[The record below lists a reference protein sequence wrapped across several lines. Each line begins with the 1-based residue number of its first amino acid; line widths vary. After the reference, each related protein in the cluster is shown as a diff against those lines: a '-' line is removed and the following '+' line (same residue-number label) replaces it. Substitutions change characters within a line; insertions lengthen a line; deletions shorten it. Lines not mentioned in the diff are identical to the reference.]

1 MCQKKIL
8 ILFDIDGTLI
18 KFKSGTAG
26 KIFSDIMEEIFQVK
40 IDKNNLPDFAG
51 QTDLKILKEI
61 CEINNISFTSV
72 LANID
77 EVWKRMLLLFGKY
90 CTSDYIL
97 LLDGVPELLSTL
109 STEHNI
115 TLGLLTGNFQENA
128 YQKLRTYNLHKF
140 FSFGAFGSDDEDRS
154 KLPPLA
160 IQRANKLN
168 KQDIF
173 SNENTII
180 IGDAPRDISCARA
193 NNIKVASVATGTFSY
208 VELEKFK
215 PDLLFYSFKNYKSVS
230 RSLCELIQ

>member
-61 CEINNISFTSV
+61 CEINNISFTLV

-77 EVWKRMLLLFGKY
+77 EVWKKMLALFCKY

-97 LLDGVPELLSTL
+97 LLDGVPELLNTL
-109 STEHNI
+109 TNEQNI

-128 YQKLRTYNLHKF
+128 YQKLRTYNLDKF
-140 FSFGAFGSDDEDRS
+140 FSFGAFGSDDEDRN

-160 IQRANKLN
+160 IERANKLN
-168 KQDIF
+168 QKDVF

-193 NNIKVASVATGTFSY
+193 NNIKVASVATGNFSY
-208 VELEKFK
+208 IELEKYK
-215 PDLLFYSFKNYKSVS
+215 PDLLFDNFKNYLSVS
-230 RSLCELIQ
+230 RSLCQLIQ